1 MEKKKVIAI
10 VAVLILLIAAIGVV
24 LYTQQNEGGEP
35 QKKGL
40 YRLDATVSDVNMGQ
54 CSATPGVILTLEQMY
69 SEYYGDLVDNSLT
82 IEDAKKDTDF
92 WNKYGQWTPIIKD
105 NGDGTYT
112 VESVTGAKGHENE
125 TLTIPPVDTVVS
137 LGTMYTETMYFLACI
152 LYGVEPYSEEGLN
165 NADVKAYLQSHI
177 AGGMSYDYYETNEV
191 EYMLSY
197 IDKSSYIDLG
207 VNSVQSIEKEKLMQA
222 LKDAGENG
230 SKKVLYLASGTRLT
244 TDYYDNNVEPCKETG
259 TYYAF
264 FGPTE
269 ISEVYSSIECIGHL
283 TGFDDETIQKLI
295 ENIQLRLYK
304 VYHSVQEKTDGKSS
318 GYAYWESGSG
328 KAIKSAMGKI
338 IVEFL
343 GFDSKLLDGAEHDLE
358 SLLQDK
364 PVYLI
369 FYTNDSRTDAEKMRS
384 NI

>member
-1 MEKKKVIAI
+1 MEQKKIIAI
-10 VAVLILLIAAIGVV
+10 VAVIILLVAAIGVIV
-24 LYTQQNEGGEP
+24 YTQSEGDEP

-54 CSATPGVILTLEQMY
+54 CSATPGVILTFEQMY
-69 SEYYGDLVDNSLT
+69 ADYYGELVDDTLT
-82 IEDAKKDTDF
+82 IEDAKKDTEF

-112 VESVTGAKGHENE
+112 VESVTGAKGHESE
-125 TLTIPPVDTVVS
+125 TLIIPPVDTVVS
-137 LGTMYTETMYFLACI
+137 LGTMYTETMYFLACT
-152 LYGVEPYSEEGLN
+152 LYGVEPYTEEGLH
-165 NADVKAYLQSHI
+165 NADVCGCLQSHI
-177 AGGMSYDYYETNEV
+177 AGGMSYDYYVTNEV

-197 IDKSSYIDLG
+197 IDKSSYLDLG
-207 VNSVQSIEKEKLMQA
+207 VNSVQTVEKEKLMQI
-222 LKDAGENG
+222 LEDAGENG
-230 SKKVLYLASGTRLT
+230 TKEVLYLASGTRLT
-244 TDYYDNNVEPCKETG
+244 TDYYDNNVEPCKKTG
-259 TYYAF
+259 SYYAF

-283 TGFDDETIQKLI
+283 TGFDDKTIQELI

-304 VYHSVQEKTDGKSS
+304 VYHSVQEKTDGTSS
-318 GYAYWESGSG
+318 GYAYWESSSG

-343 GFDSKLLDGAEHDLE
+343 GFDSKLLDGAEHDME

-364 PVYLI
+364 PSYLI
-369 FYTNDSRTDAEKMRS
+369 FYTNDTRTDAEKMRT